1 MQRGKG
7 EIPEKN
13 ESKRQMAKQ
22 RHGFTSIN
30 AFVKHYFPNYYQ
42 RVYRYKEARE
52 AYLQKLLPPPG
63 AKASRSTT

>member
-7 EIPEKN
+7 EIPEKS

-22 RHGFTSIN
+22 GHRFTSID

-42 RVYRYKEARE
+42 REYLYKEAKK
-52 AYLQKLLPPPG
+52 AYLQTLFPPPG
-63 AKASRSTT
+63 VKASRSTT